1 MFCPQCKSEYQEG
14 VVICCDCN
22 IPLVSAL
29 KCEPKLEVQ
38 DFAEILITN
47 NDADIAIIKSL
58 FDSEGIVYYF
68 LGEHFAFP
76 IRLMVNKDQADE
88 ARELLKDLIAS
99 SLDNNNSDENSKETE
114 EK

>member
-1 MFCPQCKSEYQEG
+1 MFCPQCKSEYQED

-29 KCEPKLEVQ
+29 KREPKLEFV
-38 DFAEILITN
+38 DYEEILFTN
-47 NDADIAIIKSL
+47 NAADIAVIKSL

-76 IRLMVNKDQADE
+76 IRLMVNKDQVEE
-88 ARELLKDLIAS
+88 ARELLKNLGRSCLENDS
-99 SLDNNNSDENSKETE
+99 SEDSDGIEET
-114 EK
+114 

>member
-29 KCEPKLEVQ
+29 KREPKLEFV
-38 DFAEILITN
+38 DYEEILFTN
-47 NDADIAIIKSL
+47 NAADIAVIKSL
-58 FDSEGIVYYF
+58 FDSEGIIYYF

-76 IRLMVNKDQADE
+76 IRLMVNKDQVEE
-88 ARELLKDLIAS
+88 ARELLKDLGRSCLEIDS
-99 SLDNNNSDENSKETE
+99 TEDSDGTKET
-114 EK
+114 